1 MASITEGI
9 KPPIVSVGIVGWL
22 RKNLFNGWLNSLLT
36 IVMLWVIANLVV
48 GLWGFV
54 ATARWE
60 VIPANLRL
68 FMVGRY
74 PLDQVWRVQAGVA
87 ILSFLLGASW
97 RAWGGIMQQM
107 GIAIG
112 VLFVLLSLLPFENTS
127 RLDLVANVTL
137 IGLGFGFARVIRSRG
152 LLLAFW
158 VFSLFLMAVLMYGGV
173 AGLPIVATDLWG
185 GLLLTFVF
193 AVSGIALSFPL
204 GVLLAVGRQS
214 SYPVIKAFS
223 ILYIEIVRGVP
234 LITVLFSAGIV
245 LPIFLPEGMT
255 IERVVRMVVGFTMF
269 TAAYLA
275 EVVRGGLQSVGRG
288 QNEAAQA
295 LGLNTFEILWLII
308 LPQALRN
315 VIPAIVGQFISLFK
329 DTSLVAIIGLLEL
342 AGIANSV
349 ISQQEFLG
357 RQTEVLVFIAA
368 IYFVCCYAMTY
379 ASRRLEKRLGVGE
392 R

>member
-1 MASITEGI
+1 MASISEGI
-9 KPPIVSVGIVGWL
+9 KPPIASVGVVGWL

-36 IVMLWVIANLVV
+36 IVMLWVIVNLAL
-48 GLWGFV
+48 GILGFV
-54 ATARWE
+54 TTARWQ

-74 PLDQVWRVQAGVA
+74 PLDQVWRVQSAVA

-107 GIAIG
+107 GIAVG
-112 VLFVLLSLLPFENTS
+112 VLFVLLALLPFENSS
-127 RLDLVANVTL
+127 RLYLAANVAL
-137 IGLGFGFARVIRSRG
+137 IGVGFGFAWVVRSRG
-152 LLLAFW
+152 LLVAFW
-158 VFSLFLMAVLMYGGV
+158 VFSFFVMTGLMYGGV
-173 AGLPIVATDLWG
+173 AGLPVVATDLWG

-193 AVSGIALSFPL
+193 AVSGIVLSFPL

-255 IERVVRMVVGFTMF
+255 IERVVRMVVGFTAF

-295 LGLNTFEILWLII
+295 LGLNTIEILWLII

>member
-1 MASITEGI
+1 MM
-9 KPPIVSVGIVGWL
+9 KPPVASVGVLGWL
-22 RKNLFNGWLNSLLT
+22 RKNLFSSWINSLLT
-36 IVMLWVIANLVV
+36 IVMLWVIANLVA
-48 GLWGFV
+48 GLWGFFT
-54 ATARWE
+54 TAKWE

-74 PLDQVWRVQAGVA
+74 TLEEVWRVQVSVA

-97 RAWGGIMQQM
+97 RAWGGIMQQL
-107 GIAIG
+107 GVAIG
-112 VLFVLLSLLPFENTS
+112 VLFILLALLPFEDSS
-127 RLDLVANVTL
+127 RLYLVANVAL
-137 IGLGFGFARVIRSRG
+137 IAAGFAFARLVRSRG
-152 LLLAFW
+152 LLLALWIISPF
-158 VFSLFLMAVLMYGGV
+158 VMAVLMYGGV

-193 AVSGIALSFPL
+193 AISGIVLSFPL
-204 GVLLAVGRQS
+204 GVLLAIGRQS

-255 IERVVRMVVGFTMF
+255 IERVVRMIVGFTMF

-295 LGLNTFEILWLII
+295 IGLNTFQILWLIV